1 MIQVILPY
9 ILAYLPIFVAILGII
24 GTLSLGGILATG
36 SYSIAKQILT
46 NADIVFSIIVA
57 TILLYALGSEK
68 IKKAQETRSGKVIFA
83 FLILAVAML
92 YYRAIDTT
100 YSIIK
105 INSEPCNPFEEAS
118 CYYPSQG
125 TVKTTSL
132 PLMLVTGQLSSR
144 EVYWGQAFR
153 YKVIWEMN
161 KPTDTYSGLE
171 SYVDA
176 CLKEAKFYE
185 ITKTCNYKF
194 MFTVNAFSHMP
205 GTYKD
210 SRIPDCTGTAPM
222 FASHVAHTDI
232 NCWVT
237 ALKISSVPTIYKV
250 RTVCDYYDPI
260 KKKYIWYC
268 TGYRCEAKEKEIK
281 EKNPNVET
289 HVVKDLNDF
298 KVALE
303 GSWAIPWGVPTS
315 KQLETIC
322 VGTNARCAND
332 PAYGYQYTCDRYY
345 FLAAAVDK
353 QTNKAIDTARID
365 FWVYGVKKK
374 EELKEEEKDDYVCQG
389 DLCYEKVSW
398 LDKLKHATQSTG
410 TSTKGLDDKKDWM
423 MILLLVA
430 IGVAL
435 GDPIIA
441 VVLLLG
447 WFLIGGKIF

>member
-1 MIQVILPY
+1 MIQVIIPY

-24 GTLSLGGILATG
+24 ATLSLGGLIATG
-36 SYSIAKQILT
+36 SFSIAEQILS
-46 NADIVFSIIVA
+46 NADIIFSIIVA
-57 TILLYALGSEK
+57 TLLLYALGSEK
-68 IKKAQETRSGKVIFA
+68 IRKAQETKSGKVLFA
-83 FLILAVAML
+83 FLILAVALL
-92 YYRAIDTT
+92 YSRAIDTT

-105 INSEPCNPFEEAS
+105 INSEPCNPLEEAS

-125 TVKTTSL
+125 TIKTASL
-132 PLMLVTGQLSSR
+132 PLMLVTGELSSR

-153 YKVIWEMN
+153 YKVIWAMN
-161 KPTDTYSGLE
+161 KPTNTFLGLKG
-171 SYVDA
+171 YVDS
-176 CLKEAKFYE
+176 CVEEAKPYTV
-185 ITKTCNYKF
+185 TKTCNYKF
-194 MFTVNAFSHMP
+194 MFTINAFSHVP
-205 GTYKD
+205 GTYKN
-210 SRIPDCTGTAPM
+210 SGVPDCAGTEPM
-222 FASHVAHTDI
+222 FASHVVHADV

-237 ALKISSVPTIYKV
+237 VLNLAWPAYAV

-260 KKKYIWYC
+260 KKKYMWYC
-268 TGYRCEAKEKEIK
+268 TGYGCKDKEKEIK

-289 HVVKDLNDF
+289 HIVKDLDDF

-303 GSWAIPWGVPTS
+303 GSWAVPWGVPTS

-322 VGTNARCAND
+322 VGTTARCAND

-345 FLAAAVDK
+345 FLANAVDK
-353 QTNKAIDTARID
+353 QTNKVIDTARID
-365 FWVYGVKKK
+365 FWVYSVKKK

-389 DLCYEKVSW
+389 DLCYRKVSW
-398 LDKLKHATQSTG
+398 GDKLKHAMQSTG
-410 TSTKGLDDKKDWM
+410 TSTKGLDDGKDWM

-430 IGVAL
+430 VGIFL